1 MPHPI
6 TGVPV
11 YASSFP
17 KGMRLVDIAR
27 SYRINGFA
35 LVIQGLQLVAV
46 RIH

>member
-6 TGVPV
+6 NGVPV
-11 YASSFP
+11 HASAWP

-27 SYRINGFA
+27 SYRINGYA
-35 LVIQGLQLVAV
+35 LVIQDLQLVAV